1 MERNSKTKLYY
12 YFLGQ
17 NPFLPFLKNKKYL
30 TNSNFEFYF
39 WQMFFDVKGRFLQT
53 FKKNINFQG
62 PCFFENE
69 NFAAQAP
76 HAPRQNSPIIV
87 NWVNKN
93 IANR

>member
-53 FKKNINFQG
+53 FKKILIFKV
-62 PCFFENE
+62 PVFLKMKTL
-69 NFAAQAP
+69 
-76 HAPRQNSPIIV
+76 PRKRRTRLGKIRRLLLIELI
-87 NWVNKN
+87 K
-93 IANR
+93 I